1 MISKVA
7 YGLSL
12 FLARGYDVKSTA
24 NLTALRNIV
33 GAECDCESGYG
44 FFTSANSSVG
54 KHFLTCDEDL
64 PRSLLALAGT
74 DSSFFCKTLTRELN
88 KVCSTLDLKEYCVF
102 HSIGQE
108 FGGVCA
114 HAAPRLHVCAPLLG
128 HVVQSM
134 QVQSR

>member
-44 FFTSANSSVG
+44 FFI
-54 KHFLTCDEDL
+54 C
-64 PRSLLALAGT
+64 
-74 DSSFFCKTLTRELN
+74 
-88 KVCSTLDLKEYCVF
+88 
-102 HSIGQE
+102 
-108 FGGVCA
+108 
-114 HAAPRLHVCAPLLG
+114 
-128 HVVQSM
+128 
-134 QVQSR
+134 